1 MDNKIKELIKENKI
15 KILGASKTK
24 SKEEI
29 LNIYNEGIKIF
40 GENYVQ
46 ELKEK
51 YEKNLPYELHF
62 IGKLQTNKIKDIVPR
77 VTLIHSVSRV
87 KELKEIQK

>member
-1 MDNKIKELIKENKI
+1 MDNKIKELIKENQI

-24 SKEEI
+24 SKEDI
-29 LNIYNEGIKIF
+29 YKLYNEGIKIF

-51 YEKNLPYELHF
+51 Y
-62 IGKLQTNKIKDIVPR
+62 
-77 VTLIHSVSRV
+77 
-87 KELKEIQK
+87 

>member
-1 MDNKIKELIKENKI
+1 MNEKIINLIKENKI

-24 SKEEI
+24 TLED
-29 LNIYNEGIKIF
+29 IYSLYNQGIKIF

-51 YEKNLPYELHF
+51 YEEKIFKCKN
-62 IGKLQTNKIKDIVPR
+62 
-77 VTLIHSVSRV
+77 
-87 KELKEIQK
+87 